1 MATTKARII
10 ELIEQGLDNL
20 EIVRLADVSKYH
32 VLTVRKDYNKTANV
46 VLKSVQAKPRRGTAR
61 RAAYDKLM
69 ALGHPVSIQRAMQLT
84 GLDSRCIKKL
94 ESRYGVKL
102 YHAPERPV
110 QN

>member
-1 MATTKARII
+1 MATTKARIV

-20 EIVRLADVSKYH
+20 EIVRLANVSKGH

-46 VLKSVQAKPRRGTAR
+46 VLRSVQAKPRLGTAR
-61 RAAYDKLM
+61 RAAYDKLVSI
-69 ALGHPVSIQRAMQLT
+69 GHPVSIKKAMRLT

-102 YHAPERPV
+102 YHAP
-110 QN
+110 